1 MPQAIHNLRKRY
13 ILYGIALLV
22 FSVLLVNISS
32 AFADTTVTVSKNGNA
47 VKAIQLMKLM
57 GMGIKQGDVVTVAAD
72 GPSED
77 AAIAAMQTFFRD
89 NL

>member
-32 AFADTTVTVSKNGNA
+32 AFADTTVTYEVQVEPSLNISFS
-47 VKAIQLMKLM
+47 AILRKTHQL
-57 GMGIKQGDVVTVAAD
+57 
-72 GPSED
+72 S
-77 AAIAAMQTFFRD
+77 
-89 NL
+89 